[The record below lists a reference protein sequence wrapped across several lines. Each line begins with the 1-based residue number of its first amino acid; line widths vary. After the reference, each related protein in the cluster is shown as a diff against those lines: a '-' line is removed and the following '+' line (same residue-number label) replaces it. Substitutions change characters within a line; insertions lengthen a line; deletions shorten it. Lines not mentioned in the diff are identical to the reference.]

1 MSHCCSTANAQR
13 PNFFF
18 LYIHIYFLRSPSMRV
33 VSSCSRAR
41 LLSSMHADPTGISFY
56 SVLST
61 CGLVRC
67 LSTHPGPLGPMV
79 DLVPESDNT
88 AQHTRTED
96 VTTIADRT
104 TGTHRPAE
112 RANLQLATGRQLAN
126 TNPRHL
132 VMQGRDSPP
141 PPSGPKSP
149 PSLPV
154 KQLWCSLVS
163 LRRRSTAC
171 SHDVNRTPQ
180 R

>member
-1 MSHCCSTANAQR
+1 
-13 PNFFF
+13 
-18 LYIHIYFLRSPSMRV
+18 MRV

-141 PPSGPKSP
+141 PFRPQV
-149 PSLPV
+149 PSLST
-154 KQLWCSLVS
+154 CEAALVQS
-163 LRRRSTAC
+163 CVFETTIDRMQSRCEQDTATLTLHSCRSPATIGPSEGHQGC
-171 SHDVNRTPQ
+171 RN
-180 R
+180 